1 MSLTGQRIHLSL
13 VSHTNVGKTTLARTL
28 LGRDIG
34 EVRDQAHVTATA
46 ESHPMIELAD
56 GSALLL
62 WDTPGFGD
70 STRLAKRLRQRGNPI
85 GWFLSEVLD
94 RWLNRPLWSSQQV
107 IKNVRDESDV
117 VLYLVNA
124 AENPAD
130 VAYVDAEME
139 ILSWIGKPVIVLL
152 NQTGEPRPAEQE
164 EAEQAKWQ
172 AHVSRFAFVKNVL
185 PMDAFARCWVQEL
198 TLLEAIAQVLPAAG
212 QQTFAALQA
221 AWQQRRQASYKQSL
235 RAIAGYL
242 NTLALDMQPVEE
254 ISFFSK
260 LKESVGIG
268 SKAANSARRKAM
280 DALAVRAAL
289 ALRALTDELIALNGL
304 KGKASH
310 QVLHRLVEELKLD
323 QAASPEGAAVVGGV
337 LTGALSG
344 LSADLLAGGMTL
356 GAGALVGAILG
367 ALGGAGL
374 AKGYNI
380 MTSKEGSTARW
391 SNEALSRF
399 FGESLLLYLAVAHF
413 GRGRGEWSRA
423 EHPAH
428 WRAEVARMSAEKSAE
443 LDELWRECQDV
454 QAGEGM
460 REALAES
467 LEQALNAIFARLYP
481 AGAAAAVPDDT
492 RPGD

>member
-1 MSLTGQRIHLSL
+1 MSQTGQTIHLSL

-46 ESHPMIELAD
+46 ESHPMIELPD

-70 STRLAKRLRQRGNPI
+70 STRLAKRLRQRSNPI
-85 GWFLSEVLD
+85 GWFLSEILD

-152 NQTGEPRPAEQE
+152 NQSGVPRPAEQE
-164 EAEQAKWQ
+164 AAEKARWQ
-172 AHVSRFAFVKNVL
+172 AHVARFAFVRNVL
-185 PMDAFARCWVQEL
+185 SMDAFARCWVQEL
-198 TLLEAIAQVLPAAG
+198 TLLESIAQVLPDAK
-212 QQTFAALQA
+212 QPSFEALQA
-221 AWQQRRQASYKQSL
+221 AWQQRRLDSYQNSV

-242 NTLALDMQPVEE
+242 NSLALDTQKVEE
-254 ISFFSK
+254 VGFFDKVKRS
-260 LKESVGIG
+260 LGMQ
-268 SKAANSARRKAM
+268 AADAARKKAM
-280 DALAVRAAL
+280 EALAARASL
-289 ALRALTDELIALNGL
+289 ALRTLTDELIAINGL
-304 KGKASH
+304 KGRAS
-310 QVLHRLVEELKLD
+310 QEVLQRLTEELKLD
-323 QAASPEGAAVVGGV
+323 QAASAEGAAVVGGV

-344 LSADLLAGGMTL
+344 LSADLMAGGLTL

-374 AKGYNI
+374 AKGYNVI
-380 MTSKEGSTARW
+380 ASKEGSTARW
-391 SNEALSRF
+391 SNEALTRF
-399 FGESLLLYLAVAHF
+399 FEESLLLYLAVAHF
-413 GRGRGEWSRA
+413 GRGRGEWSRG

-428 WRAEVARMSAEKSAE
+428 WRGEVTRLTAQKTSE
-443 LDELWRECQDV
+443 LDTLWRECQDV
-454 QAGEGM
+454 EAGEGM
-460 REALAES
+460 FDALADTLEES
-467 LEQALNAIFARLYP
+467 LNAVFARLYP
-481 AGAAAAVPDDT
+481 GAALASVA
-492 RPGD
+492 GDEARRRR

>member
-1 MSLTGQRIHLSL
+1 MSQAGQTIHLSL

-46 ESHPMIELAD
+46 ESHPMIELSD

-70 STRLAKRLRQRGNPI
+70 STRLAKRLRQRSNPI
-85 GWFLSEVLD
+85 GWFLSEILD

-130 VAYVDAEME
+130 VAYVAAEME

-152 NQTGEPRPAEQE
+152 NQTGVPRPAEQE
-164 EAEQAKWQ
+164 EAEKARWQ
-172 AHVSRFAFVKNVL
+172 AHVARFTFVKNLL

-198 TLLEAIAQVLPAAG
+198 TLLASIAPVLPEAKLPI
-212 QQTFAALQA
+212 FRALQA
-221 AWQQRRQASYKQSL
+221 AWQQRRQESYKNSL
-235 RAIAGYL
+235 KAIAGYL
-242 NTLALDMQPVEE
+242 NSLAIDTQNVDEAG
-254 ISFFSK
+254 FFAKVKQS
-260 LKESVGIG
+260 LGL
-268 SKAANSARRKAM
+268 KAADAARKKAM
-280 DALAVRAAL
+280 DALAVRASL
-289 ALRALTDELIALNGL
+289 ALRTVTDELIVINGL
-304 KGKASH
+304 RGQAS
-310 QVLHRLVEELKLD
+310 QEVLQRLTEELKLD
-323 QAASPEGAAVVGGV
+323 QAASAEGAAVVGGV
-337 LTGALSG
+337 VAGALSG
-344 LSADLLAGGMTL
+344 LSADLMAGGLTL

-374 AKGYNI
+374 AKGYNV

-399 FGESLLLYLAVAHF
+399 FEESLLLYLAVAHF
-413 GRGRGEWSRA
+413 GRGRGDWSRA

-428 WRAEVARMSAEKSAE
+428 WRGEVSRVTAEKSAE
-443 LDELWRECQDV
+443 LDGLWRECQDIE
-454 QAGEGM
+454 AGESVQ
-460 REALAES
+460 EALAGT
-467 LEQALNAIFARLYP
+467 LEQSLNVILTRLYP
-481 AGAAAAVPDDT
+481 LSASVLGSDDGART
-492 RPGD
+492 TH